1 MRKLLGCF
9 LILTLSACA
18 SLKPVRNPDDVNDR
32 VKFSMDARFSVNYV
46 EDTKN
51 KNLTGKMQW
60 EESNR
65 ATDVVLSSPIGS
77 AMASLHLTN
86 NEAVLKTSSGEMYV
100 EKTAEELLYRM
111 LGYELPLSDLRKM
124 IGSKDVPLP
133 DGAKFNEW
141 SAQVDQRFENPNL
154 AKKLTITRQK
164 PTPLTMILFID
175 ERSDFQ
181 SHD

>member
-18 SLKPVRNPDDVNDR
+18 SLKPVRNPDDANDR

-65 ATDVVLSSPIGS
+65 ATDVVLALTEFLRQQKVVGAYLEFFGPGAASTSGSRVLAAGPHPPI
-77 AMASLHLTN
+77 
-86 NEAVLKTSSGEMYV
+86 
-100 EKTAEELLYRM
+100 TA
-111 LGYELPLSDLRKM
+111 P
-124 IGSKDVPLP
+124 
-133 DGAKFNEW
+133 A
-141 SAQVDQRFENPNL
+141 
-154 AKKLTITRQK
+154 
-164 PTPLTMILFID
+164 PTAPAIRRRARSFFI
-175 ERSDFQ
+175 R
-181 SHD
+181 